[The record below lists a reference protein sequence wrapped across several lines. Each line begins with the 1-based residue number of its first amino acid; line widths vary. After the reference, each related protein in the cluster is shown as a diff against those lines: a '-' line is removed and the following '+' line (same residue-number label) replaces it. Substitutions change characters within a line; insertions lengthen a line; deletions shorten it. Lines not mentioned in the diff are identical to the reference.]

1 MTIHREGYKTIIIA
15 FLFVA
20 AVLLA
25 LNDILV
31 GQSWFH
37 YTMYGLGLWF
47 FIMIVRFFRSPARQA
62 NVGDKVILCP
72 ADGKIVVI
80 ERTIEPEYFK
90 DERIQVSIFMSA
102 TNVHVN
108 WFPVGGEI
116 VYYYYH
122 PGKHMVAF
130 NPKASLENERATTV
144 IQDDYHNRIL
154 VRQIAGAMAR
164 RIKCYPKVGE
174 PVTQGDELGFIKFGS
189 RVDLLL
195 PVDTQLDIKLGQKV
209 TGKQT
214 IIGHLAS
221 A

>member
-31 GQSWFH
+31 DQTWFH
-37 YTMYGLGLWF
+37 YSMYVLGVWF
-47 FIMIVRFFRSPARQA
+47 FIMIVRFFRSPKREV
-62 NVGDKVILCP
+62 NGGDKVILCP

-80 ERTIEPEYFK
+80 ERTIEPEYFR

-144 IQDDYHNRIL
+144 IQDEWHNRIL

-195 PVDTQLDIKLGQKV
+195 PVDTKLDISLGQKV
-209 TGKQT
+209 IGKQT
-214 IIGHLAS
+214 IIGHMA
-221 A
+221 

>member
-1 MTIHREGYKTIIIA
+1 MTIHKEGYKTIMITFLLVLAIFLA
-15 FLFVA
+15 F
-20 AVLLA
+20 
-25 LNDILV
+25 NHIWPE
-31 GQSWFH
+31 QSWIH
-37 YTMYGLGLWF
+37 GVMYILGVWF
-47 FIMIVRFFRSPARQA
+47 FIMIVRFFRSPDRSTNGGEQ
-62 NVGDKVILCP
+62 VILCP
-72 ADGKIVVI
+72 ADGKVVVI
-80 ERTIEPEYFK
+80 ERTVEPEYFK
-90 DERIQVSIFMSA
+90 DDRIQVSIFMSA

-144 IQDDYHNRIL
+144 IQGPGQRKVL

-174 PVTQGDELGFIKFGS
+174 PVIQGEELGFIKFGS

-195 PVDTQLDIKLGQKV
+195 PVDTKIEVTLNQKV
-209 TGKQT
+209 RGKQT
-214 IIGHLAS
+214 IIGRIPA
-221 A
+221 

>member
-1 MTIHREGYKTIIIA
+1 MTIHKEGYKTILIA

-20 AVLLA
+20 ALLLA

-31 GQSWFH
+31 DQSWFH

-47 FIMIVRFFRSPARQA
+47 FIMIVRFFRSPKRDVNGGA
-62 NVGDKVILCP
+62 NVILSP

-116 VYYYYH
+116 IYYYYH

-144 IQDDYHNRIL
+144 IQDDHHNRIL

-174 PVTQGDELGFIKFGS
+174 PVIQGDELGFIKFGS

-195 PVDTQLDIKLGQKV
+195 PVGTKLDIKLGQKV

-214 IIGHLAS
+214 VIGHLP
-221 A
+221 

>member
-1 MTIHREGYKTIIIA
+1 MTIHKEGYKTITIA
-15 FLFVA
+15 FLFVTA
-20 AVLLA
+20 LLLV

-31 GQSWFH
+31 DQSWFH
-37 YTMYGLGLWF
+37 YFMYVLGLWF
-47 FIMIVRFFRSPARQA
+47 FIMIVRFFRSPSRVP
-62 NVGDKVILCP
+62 NKGDKVILCP

-116 VYYYYH
+116 VYYFYH

-144 IQDDYHNRIL
+144 IEADDKKKIL

-174 PVTQGDELGFIKFGS
+174 PVIQGDELGFIKFGS

-195 PVDTQLDIKLGQKV
+195 PVDTKLEISLNQKV
-209 TGKQT
+209 TGRRT
-214 IIGHLAS
+214 IIGHLS
-221 A
+221 

>member
-1 MTIHREGYKTIIIA
+1 MTIHKEGYKSITIA

-20 AVLLA
+20 AFLLA

-31 GQSWFH
+31 DQTWFH
-37 YTMYGLGLWF
+37 YTMYVLGLWF
-47 FIMIVRFFRSPARQA
+47 FIMIVRFFRSPKRETMAGGKI
-62 NVGDKVILCP
+62 VLCP

-144 IQDDYHNRIL
+144 IQDADGKKIL

-174 PVTQGDELGFIKFGS
+174 PVIQGDELGFIKFGS

-195 PVDTQLDIKLGQKV
+195 PVGTKLDIKLGQKV

-214 IIGHLAS
+214 IIGHLA
-221 A
+221 

>member
-1 MTIHREGYKTIIIA
+1 MTIHKEGYKTILIA

-20 AVLLA
+20 SLILGFNHIFPEHSWAHVLFYA
-25 LNDILV
+25 IC
-31 GQSWFH
+31 
-37 YTMYGLGLWF
+37 LWF
-47 FIMIVRFFRSPARQA
+47 FVMIVRFFRSPARIFE
-62 NVGDKVILCP
+62 NSDDKVIMCP

-102 TNVHVN
+102 YNVHVN
-108 WFPVGGEI
+108 WFPTGGEI

-144 IQDDYHNRIL
+144 IQTKDKKQIL

-174 PVTQGDELGFIKFGS
+174 PVIRGDELGFIKFGS

-195 PVDTQLDIKLGQKV
+195 PVDTKIEVSLNQKV
-209 TGKQT
+209 TGKKT
-214 IIGHLAS
+214 IIGRLA
-221 A
+221 

>member
-20 AVLLA
+20 ALLLA
-25 LNDILV
+25 LDDLLPGVN
-31 GQSWFH
+31 WFD
-37 YTMYGLGLWF
+37 YVSYAVGLWF
-47 FIMIVRFFRSPARQA
+47 FIMIVRFFRSPERAT
-62 NVGDKVILCP
+62 NGGDRVIVAP
-72 ADGKIVVI
+72 ADGKIVMI

-90 DERIQVSIFMSA
+90 DERIQISIFMSA

-116 VYYYYH
+116 IYYYYH

-144 IQDDYHNRIL
+144 IRHADGHRLL

-195 PVDTQLDIKLGQKV
+195 PVDAKIDIQLGQKV
-209 TGKQT
+209 TGKRT
-214 IIGHLAS
+214 VIGYLP
-221 A
+221 

>member
-1 MTIHREGYKTIIIA
+1 MTIHKEGYKSITIA

-20 AVLLA
+20 AFLLA

-31 GQSWFH
+31 DQTWFH
-37 YTMYGLGLWF
+37 YTMYVLGLWF
-47 FIMIVRFFRSPARQA
+47 FIMIVRFFRSPKRETRAGGKI
-62 NVGDKVILCP
+62 VLCP

-144 IQDDYHNRIL
+144 IQDADGKKIL

-174 PVTQGDELGFIKFGS
+174 PVIQGDELGFIKFGS

-195 PVDTQLDIKLGQKV
+195 PVGTKLDIKLGQKV

-214 IIGHLAS
+214 VIGHLA
-221 A
+221 

>member
-1 MTIHREGYKTIIIA
+1 MTIHREGYKTITIA

-31 GQSWFH
+31 DQTWFH
-37 YTMYGLGLWF
+37 YTMYGLGIWF
-47 FIMIVRFFRSPARQA
+47 FIMIVRFFRSPKREA
-62 NVGDKVILCP
+62 NAGEKVILCP

-130 NPKASLENERATTV
+130 NHGLFGGWFFRYSFLYCCFFSSWFFGGGAFCFGICRSHFRSL
-144 IQDDYHNRIL
+144 
-154 VRQIAGAMAR
+154 
-164 RIKCYPKVGE
+164 
-174 PVTQGDELGFIKFGS
+174 
-189 RVDLLL
+189 
-195 PVDTQLDIKLGQKV
+195 
-209 TGKQT
+209 
-214 IIGHLAS
+214 
-221 A
+221 

>member
-1 MTIHREGYKTIIIA
+1 MTIHKEGYKTITIA

-20 AVLLA
+20 TVLLA

-31 GQSWFH
+31 DQSWFH
-37 YTMYGLGLWF
+37 YSMYVLGLWF
-47 FIMIVRFFRSPARQA
+47 FIMIVRFFRSPKRET
-62 NVGDKVILCP
+62 NGGGKVILSP
-72 ADGKIVVI
+72 ADGKVVVI

-144 IQDDYHNRIL
+144 IRFYDTKRIL

-174 PVTQGDELGFIKFGS
+174 PVVQGEELGFIKFGS

-195 PVDTQLDIKLGQKV
+195 PVDTILDIKLGQKV

-214 IIGHLAS
+214 VIGHLA
-221 A
+221 

>member
-31 GQSWFH
+31 DQSWFH
-37 YTMYGLGLWF
+37 YCMYALCLWF
-47 FIMIVRFFRSPARQA
+47 FIMIVRFFRSPKRIC
-62 NVGDKVILCP
+62 NGGDKVILCP

-80 ERTIEPEYFK
+80 ERTLEPEYFK

-122 PGKHMVAF
+122 PGKHLVAF

-144 IQDDYHNRIL
+144 IQTFDHKKIL

-174 PVTQGDELGFIKFGS
+174 PVNQGEELGFIKFGS

-195 PVDTQLDIKLGQKV
+195 PVDTKLEISLNQKV
-209 TGKQT
+209 TGQKT
-214 IIGHLAS
+214 IIGHLS
-221 A
+221 

>member
-37 YTMYGLGLWF
+37 YTMYALGFWF
-47 FIMIVRFFRSPARQA
+47 FIMIVRFFRSPAREP
-62 NVGDKVILCP
+62 NGGEKVILCP

-90 DERIQVSIFMSA
+90 DDRIQVSIFMSA

-144 IQDDYHNRIL
+144 IQDEHHNKIL

-195 PVDTQLDIKLGQKV
+195 PVDTKLDIKLGQKV
-209 TGKQT
+209 TGKRT
-214 IIGHLAS
+214 VIGHLA
-221 A
+221 